1 LQEIVEK
8 AAHVTEIELIQTTIS
23 SLSLSKSLRHI
34 IYFYIWF
41 YKQFFS
47 HERFFALILCRG
59 CVSVFCSSKIVEK
72 TAHKTKS
79 QPLISACQ
87 NLWYTQ
93 GRFHQH
99 LIEAFTCPDPKS
111 AKRQSS
117 QQCLFALLGSEH
129 IKATHKTLC
138 SEIDPWCGWNRSL
151 IYARHTVS
159 FRSLAS
165 PSRSWVRRLNPF
177 WPSSHLLPSSWWESL
192 SGL

>member
-1 LQEIVEK
+1 MKSFSALRGCVSINCLQEIVEK

-117 QQCLFALLGSEH
+117 QQCLFALLGSL
-129 IKATHKTLC
+129 ITKTA
-138 SEIDPWCGWNRSL
+138 WKNRPQESK
-151 IYARHTVS
+151 
-159 FRSLAS
+159 
-165 PSRSWVRRLNPF
+165 N
-177 WPSSHLLPSSWWESL
+177 SL
-192 SGL
+192 SW